1 MECVGFHIDC
11 GTLAKGVG
19 VVLEVQV
26 KGGPERVELVEFT
39 KP

>member
-19 VVLEVQV
+19 VVAMALTLF
-26 KGGPERVELVEFT
+26 VEACSSS
-39 KP
+39 